1 MRKLLVISDLYSGW
15 ELLKFV
21 IFVKYFISSTMSVIS
36 KSDSCDFIPE
46 DIQVLNLPLLNI
58 GNLSKKYSDK
68 VDSAGLKSV
77 SFSVQKNEITAIIGK
92 SGSGKSTLLRLIYG
106 LQEPDSGE
114 IRFDGWR
121 VLGPKEKLIP
131 GHEKMRMVS
140 QHFDDLNTFA
150 NVYDNVASRLSNED
164 LEAKESKTLQILK
177 SLRIEHLRNQRLADL
192 SGGEKQRVSIA
203 RALITQPE
211 LLLMD
216 EPFNQVDAAFRDQLQ
231 RDLKQIVEETGLTV
245 ILVSHDPSEVLGL
258 AHQLVILKDGNLVGI
273 GDPVS
278 LYNNS
283 PSRYI
288 ARMLAKS
295 NILKASQ
302 VKQLGIQ
309 DEGEC
314 FAIHPEWLK
323 VEANENGN
331 FEVEIVLFRGFYEEL
346 VVRNEHLYLRVYQMK
361 SGYLKKG
368 DQVACHVLKYMVVS
382 DED

>member
-1 MRKLLVISDLYSGW
+1 M
-15 ELLKFV
+15 
-21 IFVKYFISSTMSVIS
+21 STIS
-36 KSDSCDFIPE
+36 KGDSCDFIPE
-46 DIQVLNLPLLNI
+46 DFQVPNLSLLNI
-58 GNLSKKYSDK
+58 SNLSKKYSDK
-68 VDSAGLKSV
+68 ADSAGLKSV
-77 SFSVQKNEITAIIGK
+77 SFSVRRNEITAIIGK

-164 LEAKESKTLQILK
+164 LEAKESRTLQILK
-177 SLRIEHLRNQRLADL
+177 SLRIDHLRNQRLADL

-211 LLLMD
+211 MLLMD

-231 RDLKQIVEETGLTV
+231 RDLKQIVDETGLTV

-295 NILKASQ
+295 NILKANQ
-302 VKQLGIQ
+302 IKHLGIKTE
-309 DEGEC
+309 DEC

-331 FEVEIVLFRGFYEEL
+331 FEVDVVLFRGFYEEL
-346 VVRNEHLYLRVYQMK
+346 VIRNENLYLRVYQMK
-361 SGYLKKG
+361 SGSFKKG
-368 DQVACHVLKYMVVS
+368 DKVICHVLKYMPVS
-382 DED
+382 DQD